1 MRSLWVG
8 VALLGFLGAAG
19 AEGPIV
25 AQPCLS
31 GREMRDIVGTDR
43 VVSPAL
49 AVAAARRAVPGADI
63 LRAAVCRDRDIF
75 IYVITVLRKDG
86 RVVHVVVDGPSGKVA
101 AVQ

>member
-8 VALLGFLGAAG
+8 VALLGFLNSAR

-31 GREMRDIVGTDR
+31 GREMRDIGVDR
-43 VVSPAL
+43 VVPPAL
-49 AVAAARRAVPGADI
+49 AIAAARRGVPGADI

-75 IYVITVLRKDG
+75 IYLITVLRKDG
-86 RVVHVVVDGPSGKVA
+86 RVVHVMIDGPTGKVA